1 MPDSP
6 QIIRIN
12 SLDDPRVFHYR
23 NLKERELARL
33 GGRFIAEG
41 EWVVR
46 RLLESP
52 YRTESVLVIERKAAA
67 IAQAVPAGIPV
78 YVTTPAVM
86 EQIVGF
92 DFHSG
97 VMAVGLRGDSPT
109 VDDVMASAPD
119 RQRATLVVCPQ
130 IEKTDNL
137 GAIIRVAAAFGATA
151 MLLGEK
157 CCDPFHRQSVR
168 VSMGAVLK
176 VPIVRSTDLMS
187 DLRRLRQAHGVELIA
202 TVLDESAQPLES
214 AGRSG
219 PIALLFGNEGYGL
232 SEEVIA
238 ACNRRVR
245 IAMGRGTDSLNVA
258 VAGAVFLY
266 HFAQVA
272 R

>member
-1 MPDSP
+1 MPIVP
-6 QIIRIN
+6 IH

-46 RLLESP
+46 RLLESSYP
-52 YRTESVLVIERKAAA
+52 TESVLVIERKAAA
-67 IAQAVPAGIPV
+67 IAQVVPAGVPV
-78 YVTTPAVM
+78 YVTTADVM

-97 VMAVGLRGDSPT
+97 VMAVGLRGTSPT

-137 GAIIRVAAAFGATA
+137 GAIIRVAAAFGADA
-151 MLLGEK
+151 VVLGEK
-157 CCDPFHRQSVR
+157 CCDPFYRQSVR

-176 VPIVRSTDLMS
+176 IPIVRSENSMN
-187 DLRRLRQAHGVELIA
+187 DLRRLREAHGVERIA
-202 TVLDESAQPLES
+202 TVLDESAQRLEE

-232 SEEVIA
+232 SPEIVA
-238 ACNRRVR
+238 LCDRKVR
-245 IAMGRGTDSLNVA
+245 IAMERGTDSLNVA

-266 HFAQVA
+266 HFTRVA
-272 R
+272 GVTR